1 MLTFLPAGLL
11 GLVLASLI
19 AAFMSTISTHL
30 NWGASYLVNDFYKRF
45 IKPDAS
51 EKRLVNV
58 GRITTFIIML
68 LGAMVALLLTNATQI
83 FDIIIMFGAGTG
95 LIFIL
100 RWFWWRINAWS
111 EISAMFFSGIVSIL
125 FNLTSLGS
133 HIVLAQLLKRAF

>member
-1 MLTFLPAGLL
+1 
-11 GLVLASLI
+11 
-19 AAFMSTISTHL
+19 
-30 NWGASYLVNDFYKRF
+30 
-45 IKPDAS
+45 
-51 EKRLVNV
+51 
-58 GRITTFIIML
+58 ML

-125 FNLTSLGS
+125 FNLTSLGAILFGSATQEGILS
-133 HIVLAQLLKRAF
+133 HG